1 MTMSFRGQVN
11 GQTARVLL
19 DSGASESFMS
29 IDYARQL
36 RLTWSSE
43 EVVICLGDNQVGV
56 ALGVCR
62 VTVRIGSC
70 TTRWAVR
77 VMELLAEYD
86 LVLGDDWLRS
96 HKAILNWENDLVS
109 VRKSG

>member
-1 MTMSFRGQVN
+1 M
-11 GQTARVLL
+11 
-19 DSGASESFMS
+19 
-29 IDYARQL
+29 IH
-36 RLTWSSE
+36 
-43 EVVICLGDNQVGV
+43 LGDNQVSV

-96 HKAILNWENDLVS
+96 NKTILNWENDLVS
-109 VRKSG
+109 VRKGGQVYTFRPTTDSDVPRH